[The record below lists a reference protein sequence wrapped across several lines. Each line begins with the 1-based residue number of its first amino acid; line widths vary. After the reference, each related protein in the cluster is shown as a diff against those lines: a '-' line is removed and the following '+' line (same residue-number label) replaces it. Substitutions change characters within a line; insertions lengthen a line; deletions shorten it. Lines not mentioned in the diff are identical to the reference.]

1 MTVNAVIVGSVS
13 TRFNK
18 LYLISS
24 FPYSGNEAK
33 RGVKICH
40 NVFNS
45 AENGI
50 RKYLIEKSSVLIL
63 GSKIILLILPAIS
76 ELQLESKKTN
86 FINNATLAMKP
97 FTIEKQ

>member
-50 RKYLIEKSSVLIL
+50 RNYLIEKSSVLIL